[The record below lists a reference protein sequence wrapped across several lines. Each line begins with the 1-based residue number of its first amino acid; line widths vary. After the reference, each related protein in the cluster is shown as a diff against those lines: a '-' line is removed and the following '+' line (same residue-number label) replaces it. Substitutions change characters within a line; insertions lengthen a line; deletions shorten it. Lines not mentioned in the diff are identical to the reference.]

1 MDNVPVRNT
10 CYDMRY
16 VYIYKVA
23 ATYLSLAHI
32 SCACATSKKKTSTS
46 FDLQKASL
54 SYDCSDISAIC
65 VEEVLLQAKLFD
77 AGLPG
82 LSDVGLWKGANHLH
96 DN

>member
-1 MDNVPVRNT
+1 LLQR
-10 CYDMRY
+10 
-16 VYIYKVA
+16 IYH
-23 ATYLSLAHI
+23 LHIFHAH
-32 SCACATSKKKTSTS
+32 ARQAKKKTSTS